1 MNNPELLLP
10 VGTRDMLESAINNG
24 ADAVYYGVPH
34 WNARGRTEDFSF
46 EDVEEMIRYARL
58 RGVKTY
64 LAMNILIFEREIQE
78 LPEFLERLIALKPDG
93 FIIQDIGLARLIKA
107 ISPEQEI
114 HASTQMTL
122 ASSEAVNLVKDI
134 GFSRAVLAREL
145 SAKQIAQIKS
155 LTDLELE
162 VFIHGAL
169 CVSYSGQCLTSE
181 NFGGRSANRGQ
192 CAQSCRLPY
201 RIFVD
206 GKEWKD
212 PKARYLFSTRD
223 LCALPKLEELREI
236 GVESLKVE
244 GRLKSPEY
252 VAAVSH
258 AYRKALETLSGNNT
272 SLHSVHDSAAQPCQS
287 AIVSKVHKQEAFM
300 FPICEPIQ
308 QTLKASTSLSRHSP
322 CTSLRGAEDDEA
334 IHQIKDL
341 GLTAQDL
348 EPLEVLFSRGLNTGW
363 LDGVNHQELVDGS
376 FSNHHGELIGTV
388 VQVERGS
395 VIVELE
401 DKPVPC
407 TLLPG
412 DGILFE
418 EYRAEPEPR
427 QTGSRLYK
435 ATFQQ
440 ANRSGKNAARNASGT
455 ATKSQ
460 VRLEFGR
467 EFNLRKVTYGMKA
480 YRNDSP
486 ALEKELHKT
495 FTDKS
500 FAKHIPVCMTLEGKI
515 GEPLQLTISTSNVIA
530 SEAIY
535 DTRGFS
541 SLVELGSKEQQ
552 SPSNN
557 SATAS
562 VNSATVEGPVLKAA
576 RNEVAPDAL
585 QAIAKKEL
593 SGLSATA
600 YVLDKLEIKLPQ
612 NAFLPGKILRTLRQD
627 AVLALDEK
635 RLQWKELAPSA
646 ENGRE
651 FLHHVAKDAGSS
663 NSEKSKRMNI
673 TVLVRRPEQID
684 ALQGLDIDKV
694 VMDFDWGVKYDEPLE
709 RIHKL
714 GFEAGIATLRIH
726 KPGENHYIKQ
736 ILTLM
741 PEFALVRNLGSLALL
756 QDSGIPMVGDYSLN
770 ATNSATYDW
779 LLAQGLEKLH
789 PSWDLNST
797 QLFDLLKNIDGSR
810 LELALHQYMPA
821 FHSEYC
827 AFARALTTGRRFPEC
842 KKICTQHKVEI
853 LDHKG
858 ERHFLQSDAECRN
871 TLFVGK
877 PQSALKLLPKLIAQ
891 KVSNFRLELLDEEP
905 ESVRRK
911 IDIYTQAIRGK
922 IDINT
927 AISKA
932 GVEEKYGL
940 SEGQL
945 FNESTWQDRKKGCD

>member
-64 LAMNILIFEREIQE
+64 LAMNILIFEREIQD
-78 LPEFLERLIALKPDG
+78 LPEFLERLIALKPDA

-145 SAKQIAQIKS
+145 SSKQIAQIKS

-258 AYRKALETLSGNNT
+258 AYRKALETLSENNT
-272 SLHSVHDSAAQPCQS
+272 SLR
-287 AIVSKVHKQEAFM
+287 EA
-300 FPICEPIQ
+300 E
-308 QTLKASTSLSRHSP
+308 
-322 CTSLRGAEDDEA
+322 GDEA
-334 IHQIKDL
+334 IHQNDATDL

-376 FSNHHGELIGTV
+376 FSNHHGEFIGTV
-388 VQVERGS
+388 VQVDRNG
-395 VIVELE
+395 VIVELD

-440 ANRSGKNAARNASGT
+440 VGRRGKSANTDPGMLRPSSALAMAGVTSA
-455 ATKSQ
+455 Q

-467 EFNLRKVTYGMKA
+467 EFNLRKVSYGMKA

-515 GEPLQLTISTSNVIA
+515 GEPLKLTICENAA
-530 SEAIY
+530 SAANETRAVTIEGAIL
-535 DTRGFS
+535 D
-541 SLVELGSKEQQ
+541 
-552 SPSNN
+552 
-557 SATAS
+557 AS
-562 VNSATVEGPVLKAA
+562 

-600 YVLDKLEIKLPQ
+600 YVLDKLEIKLPA
-612 NAFLPGKILRTLRQD
+612 NAFLPGKVLRTLRQE
-627 AVLALDEK
+627 AVQAFDEK

-646 ENGRE
+646 NAGRE
-651 FLHHVAKDAGSS
+651 FLQNVSVKEIPAGVHPGLRSGAGTTDKAAS
-663 NSEKSKRMNI
+663 NRRTI

-726 KPGENHYIKQ
+726 KPSENHYIKQ

-756 QDSGIPMVGDYSLN
+756 KDSGIPMVGDYSLN
-770 ATNSATYDW
+770 ATNSASYDW

-789 PSWDLNST
+789 PLWDLNST
-797 QLFDLLKNIDGSR
+797 QLFDLLKNIDGSK

-877 PQSALKLLPKLIAQ
+877 PQSALKLLPRLIAQ
-891 KVSNFRLELLDEEP
+891 NVSSYRLELLDEEP

-911 IDIYTQAIRGK
+911 IDIYTQAIRGTLD
-922 IDINT
+922 IDT

-945 FNESTWQDRKKGCD
+945 FNQSVWQDRKKG

>member
-1 MNNPELLLP
+1 MNEPELLLP

-78 LPEFLERLIALKPDG
+78 LPEFLEKLISLKPDA
-93 FIIQDIGLARLIKA
+93 FIIQDIGLARLIKV

-258 AYRKALETLSGNNT
+258 AYRKALEKLNEYGYKNVAGNNGDCT
-272 SLHSVHDSAAQPCQS
+272 GNNKDCADANGNSAA
-287 AIVSKVHKQEAFM
+287 
-300 FPICEPIQ
+300 
-308 QTLKASTSLSRHSP
+308 
-322 CTSLRGAEDDEA
+322 
-334 IHQIKDL
+334 DL
-341 GLTAQDL
+341 GLNAQDL

-440 ANRSGKNAARNASGT
+440 AGRNGKPA
-455 ATKSQ
+455 KSQ

-467 EFNLRKVTYGMKA
+467 EFDLRKVSYGMKA

-495 FTDKS
+495 FTDRS
-500 FAKHIPVCMTLEGKI
+500 FAKHIPVCMTLEGAI
-515 GEPLQLTISTSNVIA
+515 GEPLKLTIT
-530 SEAIY
+530 E
-535 DTRGFS
+535 TRDS
-541 SLVELGSKEQQ
+541 RE
-552 SPSNN
+552 NC
-557 SATAS
+557 ATAS
-562 VNSATVEGPVLKAA
+562 INSATVKGPVLEAA
-576 RNEVAPDAL
+576 RNESSADAL
-585 QAIAKKEL
+585 QTIAKKEL

-612 NAFLPGKILRTLRQD
+612 KAFLPGKILRTLRQD
-627 AVLALDEK
+627 AVQALDEK

-651 FLHHVAKDAGSS
+651 FLHYVAQVAGSS
-663 NSEKSKRMNI
+663 SSEKSKRMNI

-726 KPGENHYIKQ
+726 KPSENHYIKQ

-741 PEFALVRNLGSLALL
+741 PEFALVRNLGSLSLL
-756 QDSGIPMVGDYSLN
+756 KDSGIPMVGDYSLN
-770 ATNSATYDW
+770 ATNSASYDW
-779 LLAQGLEKLH
+779 LLSQGLERLH

-891 KVSNFRLELLDEEP
+891 NVSNFRLELLDEEP

-945 FNESTWQDRKKGCD
+945 FNESTWQDRKKG

>member
-1 MNNPELLLP
+1 MNEPELLLP

-78 LPEFLERLIALKPDG
+78 LPEFLERLIALKPDA

-258 AYRKALETLSGNNT
+258 AYRKALEILSEKGYKENAECANGN
-272 SLHSVHDSAAQPCQS
+272 AA
-287 AIVSKVHKQEAFM
+287 E
-300 FPICEPIQ
+300 
-308 QTLKASTSLSRHSP
+308 
-322 CTSLRGAEDDEA
+322 
-334 IHQIKDL
+334 
-341 GLTAQDL
+341 LTAQDL

-376 FSNHHGELIGTV
+376 FSNHHGEFIGTV
-388 VQVERGS
+388 VQVERGG

-435 ATFQQ
+435 ATF
-440 ANRSGKNAARNASGT
+440 ASRAG
-455 ATKSQ
+455 KSQ

-467 EFNLRKVTYGMKA
+467 EFNLRKVSYGMKA

-500 FAKHIPVCMTLEGKI
+500 FAKHIPVSMTIEGKI
-515 GEPLQLTISTSNVIA
+515 GEPLKLTILA
-530 SEAIY
+530 SDNCAVTVNGAILEA
-535 DTRGFS
+535 S
-541 SLVELGSKEQQ
+541 
-552 SPSNN
+552 
-557 SATAS
+557 
-562 VNSATVEGPVLKAA
+562 
-576 RNEVAPDAL
+576 RNEVASDAL

-593 SGLSATA
+593 LALSATA

-612 NAFLPGKILRTLRQD
+612 NAFLPGKVLRTLRQE
-627 AVLALDEK
+627 AVQALDEK
-635 RLQWKELAPSA
+635 RLQWKKLAPSA
-646 ENGRE
+646 ENGRA
-651 FLHHVAKDAGSS
+651 FLHSVTSNTSTVAGTRGSTTS
-663 NSEKSKRMNI
+663 TSKNRRTI

-684 ALQGLDIDKV
+684 ALQGLNIDKV

-726 KPGENHYIKQ
+726 KPSENHYIKQ

-756 QDSGIPMVGDYSLN
+756 KDSEIPMVGDYSLN
-770 ATNSATYDW
+770 ATNSASYDW

-797 QLFDLLKNIDGSR
+797 QLFDLLKNIDGSK

-877 PQSALKLLPKLIAQ
+877 PQSALKLLPRLIAQ
-891 KVSNFRLELLDEEP
+891 NVSSYRLELLDEEP

-922 IDINT
+922 LDIDT

-945 FNESTWQDRKKGCD
+945 FNQSVWQDRKKGCD

>member
-1 MNNPELLLP
+1 MNEPELLLP

-78 LPEFLERLIALKPDG
+78 LPEFLEKLISLKPDA

-201 RIFVD
+201 RIFID

-258 AYRKALETLSGNNT
+258 AYRKALDKLSEYGYKNFTENNRDCANANGN
-272 SLHSVHDSAAQPCQS
+272 SAA
-287 AIVSKVHKQEAFM
+287 
-300 FPICEPIQ
+300 
-308 QTLKASTSLSRHSP
+308 
-322 CTSLRGAEDDEA
+322 
-334 IHQIKDL
+334 DL
-341 GLTAQDL
+341 GLNAQDL

-395 VIVELE
+395 VIIELE

-440 ANRSGKNAARNASGT
+440 ANRSGKNATRNVLGNANGT
-455 ATKSQ
+455 AAKSQ

-467 EFNLRKVTYGMKA
+467 EFDLRKVSYGMKA

-495 FTDKS
+495 FTDRS
-500 FAKHIPVCMTLEGKI
+500 FAKHIPVCMTLEGAI
-515 GEPLQLTISTSNVIA
+515 GAPLQLTISTSNVIA

-535 DTRGFS
+535 DTRGLS
-541 SLVELGSKEQQ
+541 PLVELGSKEQQ

-557 SATAS
+557 SATAC
-562 VNSATVEGPVLKAA
+562 VNSATVKGPVLEAA
-576 RNEVAPDAL
+576 RNESSADAL
-585 QAIAKKEL
+585 QAITKKEL

-627 AVLALDEK
+627 AVQALDEK

-651 FLHHVAKDAGSS
+651 FLHHVAQVAGSS

-726 KPGENHYIKQ
+726 KPSENHYIKQ

-741 PEFALVRNLGSLALL
+741 PEFALVRNLGSLSLL
-756 QDSGIPMVGDYSLN
+756 KDSGIPMVGDYSLN
-770 ATNSATYDW
+770 ATNSASYDW
-779 LLAQGLEKLH
+779 LLSQGLERLH
-789 PSWDLNST
+789 PSWDLNSA
-797 QLFDLLKNIDGSR
+797 QLFDLLKNIDGSC

-891 KVSNFRLELLDEEP
+891 NVNNFRLELLDEEP

-945 FNESTWQDRKKGCD
+945 FNESTWQDRKKG

>member
-78 LPEFLERLIALKPDG
+78 LPEFLERLIALKPDA

-258 AYRKALETLSGNNT
+258 AYRKALEILSEKGYKENAECANGN
-272 SLHSVHDSAAQPCQS
+272 AA
-287 AIVSKVHKQEAFM
+287 E
-300 FPICEPIQ
+300 
-308 QTLKASTSLSRHSP
+308 
-322 CTSLRGAEDDEA
+322 
-334 IHQIKDL
+334 
-341 GLTAQDL
+341 LTAQDL

-376 FSNHHGELIGTV
+376 FSNHHGEFIGTV
-388 VQVERGS
+388 VQVDRNG

-435 ATFQQ
+435 ATWS
-440 ANRSGKNAARNASGT
+440 ASSHNSRCAGSARENARGNAG
-455 ATKSQ
+455 KSQ

-467 EFNLRKVTYGMKA
+467 EFNLRKVSYGMKA

-500 FAKHIPVCMTLEGKI
+500 FAKHIPVCMTLEGSI
-515 GEPLQLTISTSNVIA
+515 GEPLKLTICESAA
-530 SEAIY
+530 SANNETRTVTVKGAILEA
-535 DTRGFS
+535 S
-541 SLVELGSKEQQ
+541 
-552 SPSNN
+552 
-557 SATAS
+557 
-562 VNSATVEGPVLKAA
+562 

-585 QAIAKKEL
+585 QTIAKKEL

-600 YVLDKLEIKLPQ
+600 YILDKLEIKLPA
-612 NAFLPGKILRTLRQD
+612 NAFLPGKVLRTLRQE
-627 AVLALDEK
+627 AVQAFDEK

-646 ENGRE
+646 DNGRA
-651 FLHHVAKDAGSS
+651 FLHSVASSTSTVAG
-663 NSEKSKRMNI
+663 NPDKATGTPKNRRTI

-684 ALQGLDIDKV
+684 ALQGLNIDKV

-726 KPGENHYIKQ
+726 KPSENHYIKQ

-756 QDSGIPMVGDYSLN
+756 KDSGIPMVGDYSLN
-770 ATNSATYDW
+770 ATNSASYDW

-797 QLFDLLKNIDGSR
+797 QLFDLLKNIDGSK

-877 PQSALKLLPKLIAQ
+877 PQSALKLLPRLIAQ
-891 KVSNFRLELLDEEP
+891 NVSSYRLELLDEEP

-922 IDINT
+922 LDIDT

-945 FNESTWQDRKKGCD
+945 FNQSVWQDRKKG

>member
-1 MNNPELLLP
+1 MVCP
-10 VGTRDMLESAINNG
+10 T
-24 ADAVYYGVPH
+24 
-34 WNARGRTEDFSF
+34 

-78 LPEFLERLIALKPDG
+78 LPEFLERLIALKPDA

-258 AYRKALETLSGNNT
+258 AYRKALDKLGN
-272 SLHSVHDSAAQPCQS
+272 AA
-287 AIVSKVHKQEAFM
+287 E
-300 FPICEPIQ
+300 
-308 QTLKASTSLSRHSP
+308 
-322 CTSLRGAEDDEA
+322 
-334 IHQIKDL
+334 
-341 GLTAQDL
+341 LTAQDL

-376 FSNHHGELIGTV
+376 FSNHHGEFIGTV
-388 VQVERGS
+388 VRVDRNG

-435 ATFQQ
+435 ATF
-440 ANRSGKNAARNASGT
+440 ARNPHSESAAMQESRRSTKSGMFSQDSRR
-455 ATKSQ
+455 AGNAKENARGNAGKSQ

-486 ALEKELHKT
+486 ALEKHSRVH
-495 FTDKS
+495 D
-500 FAKHIPVCMTLEGKI
+500 
-515 GEPLQLTISTSNVIA
+515 
-530 SEAIY
+530 
-535 DTRGFS
+535 
-541 SLVELGSKEQQ
+541 
-552 SPSNN
+552 
-557 SATAS
+557 
-562 VNSATVEGPVLKAA
+562 A
-576 RNEVAPDAL
+576 R
-585 QAIAKKEL
+585 
-593 SGLSATA
+593 
-600 YVLDKLEIKLPQ
+600 
-612 NAFLPGKILRTLRQD
+612 R
-627 AVLALDEK
+627 
-635 RLQWKELAPSA
+635 
-646 ENGRE
+646 
-651 FLHHVAKDAGSS
+651 
-663 NSEKSKRMNI
+663 
-673 TVLVRRPEQID
+673 
-684 ALQGLDIDKV
+684 
-694 VMDFDWGVKYDEPLE
+694 
-709 RIHKL
+709 
-714 GFEAGIATLRIH
+714 
-726 KPGENHYIKQ
+726 
-736 ILTLM
+736 
-741 PEFALVRNLGSLALL
+741 
-756 QDSGIPMVGDYSLN
+756 
-770 ATNSATYDW
+770 
-779 LLAQGLEKLH
+779 
-789 PSWDLNST
+789 
-797 QLFDLLKNIDGSR
+797 
-810 LELALHQYMPA
+810 
-821 FHSEYC
+821 
-827 AFARALTTGRRFPEC
+827 
-842 KKICTQHKVEI
+842 
-853 LDHKG
+853 
-858 ERHFLQSDAECRN
+858 
-871 TLFVGK
+871 
-877 PQSALKLLPKLIAQ
+877 
-891 KVSNFRLELLDEEP
+891 
-905 ESVRRK
+905 
-911 IDIYTQAIRGK
+911 
-922 IDINT
+922 
-927 AISKA
+927 
-932 GVEEKYGL
+932 
-940 SEGQL
+940 
-945 FNESTWQDRKKGCD
+945 

>member
-78 LPEFLERLIALKPDG
+78 LPEFLERLIALKPDA

-107 ISPEQEI
+107 ISPKQEI

-145 SAKQIAQIKS
+145 SSKQIAQIKS
-155 LTDLELE
+155 LTNLELE

-258 AYRKALETLSGNNT
+258 AYRKALEILSEKGYKANDAGN
-272 SLHSVHDSAAQPCQS
+272 
-287 AIVSKVHKQEAFM
+287 EA
-300 FPICEPIQ
+300 
-308 QTLKASTSLSRHSP
+308 
-322 CTSLRGAEDDEA
+322 
-334 IHQIKDL
+334 

-376 FSNHHGELIGTV
+376 FSNHHGEFIGTV
-388 VQVERGS
+388 VQVDRNG

-435 ATFQQ
+435 ATWS
-440 ANRSGKNAARNASGT
+440 ASAHNSRRAENAREYARGSNMRSETPA
-455 ATKSQ
+455 KSQ

-467 EFNLRKVTYGMKA
+467 EFNLRKVSYGMKA

-500 FAKHIPVCMTLEGKI
+500 FAKHIPVSMTLEGKI
-515 GEPLQLTISTSNVIA
+515 GEPLKLTIS
-530 SEAIY
+530 E
-535 DTRGFS
+535 TRGTNANANAH
-541 SLVELGSKEQQ
+541 ENCAIANEMRIA
-552 SPSNN
+552 NN
-557 SATAS
+557 ETRAVTVNGAILEAS
-562 VNSATVEGPVLKAA
+562 
-576 RNEVAPDAL
+576 RNEVAPDAI

-600 YVLDKLEIKLPQ
+600 YVLDKLEIKLPV
-612 NAFLPGKILRTLRQD
+612 NAFLPGKILRTLRQE
-627 AVLALDEK
+627 AVQAFDEK

-646 ENGRE
+646 DKGRA
-651 FLHHVAKDAGSS
+651 FLHSVSMKEIPANAP
-663 NSEKSKRMNI
+663 NSTANAPKNRRTI

-726 KPGENHYIKQ
+726 KPSENHYIKQ

-756 QDSGIPMVGDYSLN
+756 KDSGIPMVGDYSLN
-770 ATNSATYDW
+770 ATNSASYDW

-797 QLFDLLKNIDGSR
+797 QLFDLLKNIDGSK

-877 PQSALKLLPKLIAQ
+877 PQSALKLLPRLIAQ
-891 KVSNFRLELLDEEP
+891 NVSSYRLELLDEEP

-922 IDINT
+922 LDIDT

-945 FNESTWQDRKKGCD
+945 FNQSVWQDRKKGCD

>member
-78 LPEFLERLIALKPDG
+78 LPEFLERLIALKPDA

-223 LCALPKLEELREI
+223 LCALPKLEELKEI

-258 AYRKALETLSGNNT
+258 AYRKALE
-272 SLHSVHDSAAQPCQS
+272 
-287 AIVSKVHKQEAFM
+287 K
-300 FPICEPIQ
+300 
-308 QTLKASTSLSRHSP
+308 SR
-322 CTSLRGAEDDEA
+322 
-334 IHQIKDL
+334 
-341 GLTAQDL
+341 LTAQDL

-376 FSNHHGELIGTV
+376 FSNHHGEFIGTV
-388 VQVERGS
+388 VQVDRNG

-435 ATFQQ
+435 ATWS
-440 ANRSGKNAARNASGT
+440 ASAHDTRSAKNARENARGNAG
-455 ATKSQ
+455 KSQ

-467 EFNLRKVTYGMKA
+467 EFNLRKVSYGMKA

-515 GEPLQLTISTSNVIA
+515 GDPLKLTISA
-530 SEAIY
+530 SDNCA
-535 DTRGFS
+535 
-541 SLVELGSKEQQ
+541 V
-552 SPSNN
+552 
-557 SATAS
+557 
-562 VNSATVEGPVLKAA
+562 TVEGAVLEAS
-576 RNEVAPDAL
+576 RNEVAPETI

-593 SGLSATA
+593 SALSATA
-600 YVLDKLEIKLPQ
+600 YVLDKLEIKLPA

-627 AVLALDEK
+627 AVQALDEK

-651 FLHHVAKDAGSS
+651 FLHHVAQVAGSS
-663 NSEKSKRMNI
+663 SSEKSKRMNI

-726 KPGENHYIKQ
+726 KPSENHYIKQ

-756 QDSGIPMVGDYSLN
+756 KDSGIPMVGDYSLN
-770 ATNSATYDW
+770 ATNSASYDW
-779 LLAQGLEKLH
+779 LLSQGLERLH

-877 PQSALKLLPKLIAQ
+877 PQSALKLLPRLIAQ
-891 KVSNFRLELLDEEP
+891 NVSSYRLELLDEEP
-905 ESVRRK
+905 ESVHRK

-922 IDINT
+922 LDIDT

-945 FNESTWQDRKKGCD
+945 FNQSVWQDRKKG

>member
-1 MNNPELLLP
+1 MNEPELLLP

-78 LPEFLERLIALKPDG
+78 LPEFLEKLISLKPDA

-258 AYRKALETLSGNNT
+258 AYRKALER
-272 SLHSVHDSAAQPCQS
+272 AQ
-287 AIVSKVHKQEAFM
+287 
-300 FPICEPIQ
+300 
-308 QTLKASTSLSRHSP
+308 LN
-322 CTSLRGAEDDEA
+322 
-334 IHQIKDL
+334 
-341 GLTAQDL
+341 AQDL

-363 LDGVNHQELVDGS
+363 IDGVNHQELVDGS

-440 ANRSGKNAARNASGT
+440 AGRNGKPA
-455 ATKSQ
+455 KSQ

-467 EFNLRKVTYGMKA
+467 EFDLRKVSYGMKA

-495 FTDKS
+495 FTDRS
-500 FAKHIPVCMTLEGKI
+500 FGKHIPVCMTLEGAI
-515 GEPLQLTISTSNVIA
+515 GEPLKLTIT
-530 SEAIY
+530 E
-535 DTRGFS
+535 TRDS
-541 SLVELGSKEQQ
+541 RE
-552 SPSNN
+552 NC
-557 SATAS
+557 ATAS
-562 VNSATVEGPVLKAA
+562 INSATVEGPVLDAA
-576 RNEVAPDAL
+576 RNESSADAL

-627 AVLALDEK
+627 AVQALDEK

-651 FLHHVAKDAGSS
+651 FLHQVAKVAGSS
-663 NSEKSKRMNI
+663 SKEIPDQVGNDSEANAATKCTHFGMVEPIGHAHRAMTKRMNI

-726 KPGENHYIKQ
+726 KPSENHYIKQ

-741 PEFALVRNLGSLALL
+741 PEFALVRNLGSLSLL
-756 QDSGIPMVGDYSLN
+756 KDSGIPMVGDYSLN
-770 ATNSATYDW
+770 ATNSASYDW
-779 LLAQGLEKLH
+779 LLSQGLERLH

-891 KVSNFRLELLDEEP
+891 NVSNFRLELLDEEP

-945 FNESTWQDRKKGCD
+945 FNESTWQDRKKG

>member
-78 LPEFLERLIALKPDG
+78 LPEFLERLIALKPDA

-145 SAKQIAQIKS
+145 SSKQIAQIKS

-258 AYRKALETLSGNNT
+258 AYRKALEILSEKGYKANDAGN
-272 SLHSVHDSAAQPCQS
+272 
-287 AIVSKVHKQEAFM
+287 EA
-300 FPICEPIQ
+300 
-308 QTLKASTSLSRHSP
+308 
-322 CTSLRGAEDDEA
+322 
-334 IHQIKDL
+334 

-376 FSNHHGELIGTV
+376 FSNHHGEFIGTV
-388 VQVERGS
+388 VQVDRNG

-435 ATFQQ
+435 ATF
-440 ANRSGKNAARNASGT
+440 ASRAG
-455 ATKSQ
+455 KSQ

-467 EFNLRKVTYGMKA
+467 EFNLRKVSYGMKA

-500 FAKHIPVCMTLEGKI
+500 FAKHIPVYMTLEGKI
-515 GEPLQLTISTSNVIA
+515 GEPLKLTITAQATSSNVIA
-530 SEAIY
+530 RSEA
-535 DTRGFS
+535 T
-541 SLVELGSKEQQ
+541 KQ
-552 SPSNN
+552 SPSGN
-557 SATAS
+557 SA
-562 VNSATVEGPVLKAA
+562 VTVEGAILEAS

-585 QAIAKKEL
+585 QTIAKKEL
-593 SGLSATA
+593 SALSATA
-600 YVLDKLEIKLPQ
+600 YVLDKLEIKLPP
-612 NAFLPGKILRTLRQD
+612 NAFLPGKVLRTLRQE
-627 AVLALDEK
+627 AVQAFDEK

-646 ENGRE
+646 NAGRE
-651 FLHHVAKDAGSS
+651 FLQNVSVKEIPAGVHPGLRSGAGTTDKAAS
-663 NSEKSKRMNI
+663 NRRTI
-673 TVLVRRPEQID
+673 TVLVRRPEQIN

-726 KPGENHYIKQ
+726 KPSENHYIKQ

-756 QDSGIPMVGDYSLN
+756 KDSGIPMVGDYSLN
-770 ATNSATYDW
+770 ATNSASYDW

-797 QLFDLLKNIDGSR
+797 QLFDLLKDIDGSK

-891 KVSNFRLELLDEEP
+891 NMSNFRLELLDEDP

>member
-78 LPEFLERLIALKPDG
+78 LPEFLERLIALKPDA

-145 SAKQIAQIKS
+145 SSKQIAQIKS

-258 AYRKALETLSGNNT
+258 AYRKALEILSEKGYKANDAGN
-272 SLHSVHDSAAQPCQS
+272 
-287 AIVSKVHKQEAFM
+287 EA
-300 FPICEPIQ
+300 
-308 QTLKASTSLSRHSP
+308 
-322 CTSLRGAEDDEA
+322 
-334 IHQIKDL
+334 

-376 FSNHHGELIGTV
+376 FSNHHGEFIGTV
-388 VQVERGS
+388 VQVDRNG

-435 ATFQQ
+435 ATF
-440 ANRSGKNAARNASGT
+440 ASRAG
-455 ATKSQ
+455 KSQ

-467 EFNLRKVTYGMKA
+467 EFNLRKVSYGMKA

-500 FAKHIPVCMTLEGKI
+500 FAKHIPVYMTLEGKI
-515 GEPLQLTISTSNVIA
+515 GEPLKLTITAQATSSNVIA
-530 SEAIY
+530 RSEA
-535 DTRGFS
+535 T
-541 SLVELGSKEQQ
+541 KQ
-552 SPSNN
+552 SPSGN
-557 SATAS
+557 SA
-562 VNSATVEGPVLKAA
+562 VTVEGAILEAS

-585 QAIAKKEL
+585 QTIAKKEL
-593 SGLSATA
+593 SALSATA
-600 YVLDKLEIKLPQ
+600 YVLDKLEIKLPP
-612 NAFLPGKILRTLRQD
+612 NAFLPGKVLRTLRQE
-627 AVLALDEK
+627 AVQAFDEK

-646 ENGRE
+646 NAGRE
-651 FLHHVAKDAGSS
+651 FLQNVSVKEIPAGVHPGLRSGAGTTDKAAS
-663 NSEKSKRMNI
+663 NRRTI
-673 TVLVRRPEQID
+673 TVLVRRPEQIN

-726 KPGENHYIKQ
+726 KPSENHYIKQ

-756 QDSGIPMVGDYSLN
+756 KDSGIPMVGDYSLN
-770 ATNSATYDW
+770 ATNSASYDW

-797 QLFDLLKNIDGSR
+797 QLFDLLKDIDGSK

-891 KVSNFRLELLDEEP
+891 NVSNFRLELLDEEP

-922 IDINT
+922 NDINT

>member
-64 LAMNILIFEREIQE
+64 LAMNILIFEREIQD
-78 LPEFLERLIALKPDG
+78 LPEFLERLIALKPDA

-223 LCALPKLEELREI
+223 LCALPKLEELKEI

-258 AYRKALETLSGNNT
+258 AYRKALEILSEKGYKANDAGN
-272 SLHSVHDSAAQPCQS
+272 
-287 AIVSKVHKQEAFM
+287 EA
-300 FPICEPIQ
+300 
-308 QTLKASTSLSRHSP
+308 
-322 CTSLRGAEDDEA
+322 
-334 IHQIKDL
+334 

-376 FSNHHGELIGTV
+376 FSNHHGEFIGTV
-388 VQVERGS
+388 VQVERGG

-435 ATFQQ
+435 ATF
-440 ANRSGKNAARNASGT
+440 ASRAG
-455 ATKSQ
+455 KSQ

-467 EFNLRKVTYGMKA
+467 EFNLRKVSYGMKV

-515 GEPLQLTISTSNVIA
+515 GEPLKLTICESAA
-530 SEAIY
+530 SANNETRAVTVNGAI
-535 DTRGFS
+535 
-541 SLVELGSKEQQ
+541 LE
-552 SPSNN
+552 
-557 SATAS
+557 
-562 VNSATVEGPVLKAA
+562 AA
-576 RNEVAPDAL
+576 RNEVASDAL

-593 SGLSATA
+593 SALSATA
-600 YVLDKLEIKLPQ
+600 YVLDKLEIKLPP
-612 NAFLPGKILRTLRQD
+612 NAFLPGKVLRTLRQE
-627 AVLALDEK
+627 AVQAFDEK

-646 ENGRE
+646 NAGRE
-651 FLHHVAKDAGSS
+651 FLQNVSVKEIPASAGMT
-663 NSEKSKRMNI
+663 NSTANTPKNRRTI

-694 VMDFDWGVKYDEPLE
+694 VMDFDWGVKDGEPLE
-709 RIHKL
+709 RSHKL

-726 KPGENHYIKQ
+726 KPCENHYIKR

-756 QDSGIPMVGDYSLN
+756 KDSGIPMVGDYSLN
-770 ATNSATYDW
+770 ATNSASYDW

-797 QLFDLLKNIDGSR
+797 QLFDLLKNIDGSK

-877 PQSALKLLPKLIAQ
+877 PQSALKLLPRLIAQ
-891 KVSNFRLELLDEEP
+891 NVSSYRLELLDEEP

-922 IDINT
+922 LDIDT

-945 FNESTWQDRKKGCD
+945 FNQSVWQDRKKG

>member
-64 LAMNILIFEREIQE
+64 LAMNILIFEREIQD
-78 LPEFLERLIALKPDG
+78 LPEFLERLIALKPDA

-122 ASSEAVNLVKDI
+122 ASSEAVNLVKNI

-145 SAKQIAQIKS
+145 SSKQIAQIKS

-258 AYRKALETLSGNNT
+258 AYRKALEILSEKGYKENAECANGN
-272 SLHSVHDSAAQPCQS
+272 AA
-287 AIVSKVHKQEAFM
+287 E
-300 FPICEPIQ
+300 
-308 QTLKASTSLSRHSP
+308 
-322 CTSLRGAEDDEA
+322 
-334 IHQIKDL
+334 
-341 GLTAQDL
+341 LTAQDL

-376 FSNHHGELIGTV
+376 FSNHHGEFIGTV
-388 VQVERGS
+388 VRVERGG

-435 ATFQQ
+435 ATWS
-440 ANRSGKNAARNASGT
+440 ASAHNSRCAGNARENAHGNNMRSETPA
-455 ATKSQ
+455 KSQ

-467 EFNLRKVTYGMKA
+467 EFNLRKVSYGMKA

-500 FAKHIPVCMTLEGKI
+500 FAKHIPVCMTLKGKI
-515 GEPLQLTISTSNVIA
+515 GEPLKLTIS
-530 SEAIY
+530 E
-535 DTRGFS
+535 TR
-541 SLVELGSKEQQ
+541 
-552 SPSNN
+552 
-557 SATAS
+557 TANETHA
-562 VNSATVEGPVLKAA
+562 VTVEGAILEAA

-585 QAIAKKEL
+585 QTIAKKEL
-593 SGLSATA
+593 SALSATA
-600 YVLDKLEIKLPQ
+600 YVLDKLEIKLPP
-612 NAFLPGKILRTLRQD
+612 NAFLPGKVLRTLRQE
-627 AVLALDEK
+627 AVQAFDEK

-646 ENGRE
+646 ENGRA
-651 FLHHVAKDAGSS
+651 FLHSIASSTSTVAGTPDSIANAPK
-663 NSEKSKRMNI
+663 NRRTI

-756 QDSGIPMVGDYSLN
+756 KDSGIPMVGDYSLN
-770 ATNSATYDW
+770 ATNSASYEW
-779 LLAQGLEKLH
+779 LLSQSLERLH

-797 QLFDLLKNIDGSR
+797 QLFDLLKNIDGSK

-877 PQSALKLLPKLIAQ
+877 PQSALKLLPRLIAQ
-891 KVSNFRLELLDEEP
+891 NVSSYRLELLDEEP

-922 IDINT
+922 LDIDT

-945 FNESTWQDRKKGCD
+945 FNQSVWQDRKKGCD

>member
-1 MNNPELLLP
+1 MNEPELLLP

-78 LPEFLERLIALKPDG
+78 LPEFLEKLISLKPDA

-223 LCALPKLEELREI
+223 LCALPKLEELKEI

-258 AYRKALETLSGNNT
+258 AYRKALDKLNEYGYKNFAGNNR
-272 SLHSVHDSAAQPCQS
+272 DCADANGNSAA
-287 AIVSKVHKQEAFM
+287 
-300 FPICEPIQ
+300 
-308 QTLKASTSLSRHSP
+308 
-322 CTSLRGAEDDEA
+322 
-334 IHQIKDL
+334 DL
-341 GLTAQDL
+341 GLNAQDL

-440 ANRSGKNAARNASGT
+440 AGRNGKSA
-455 ATKSQ
+455 KPQ

-467 EFNLRKVTYGMKA
+467 EFDLRKVSYGMKV

-495 FTDKS
+495 FTDRS
-500 FAKHIPVCMTLEGKI
+500 FAKHIPVCMTLEGAI
-515 GEPLQLTISTSNVIA
+515 GEPLKLTITETSDNH
-530 SEAIY
+530 EGCENRENY
-535 DTRGFS
+535 
-541 SLVELGSKEQQ
+541 
-552 SPSNN
+552 
-557 SATAS
+557 ATAC
-562 VNSATVEGPVLKAA
+562 VNCATVEGPILEAA
-576 RNEVAPDAL
+576 RNESSADAL

-627 AVLALDEK
+627 AVQALDEK

-651 FLHHVAKDAGSS
+651 FLHQVAKVAGSS
-663 NSEKSKRMNI
+663 SSEKSKRMNI

-694 VMDFDWGVKYDEPLE
+694 IMDFDWGVKYDEPLE

-726 KPGENHYIKQ
+726 KPSENHYIKQ

-741 PEFALVRNLGSLALL
+741 PEFALVRNLGSLSLL
-756 QDSGIPMVGDYSLN
+756 KDSGIPMVGDYSLN
-770 ATNSATYDW
+770 ATNSASYDW
-779 LLAQGLEKLH
+779 LLSQGLERLH

-891 KVSNFRLELLDEEP
+891 NVSNFRLELLDEEP

>member
-78 LPEFLERLIALKPDG
+78 LPEFLERLIALKPDA

-223 LCALPKLEELREI
+223 LCALPKLEELKEI

-258 AYRKALETLSGNNT
+258 AYRKALEILSEKGYKENAECANGN
-272 SLHSVHDSAAQPCQS
+272 AA
-287 AIVSKVHKQEAFM
+287 E
-300 FPICEPIQ
+300 
-308 QTLKASTSLSRHSP
+308 
-322 CTSLRGAEDDEA
+322 
-334 IHQIKDL
+334 
-341 GLTAQDL
+341 LTAQDL

-376 FSNHHGELIGTV
+376 FSNHHGEFIGTV
-388 VQVERGS
+388 VQVDRNG
-395 VIVELE
+395 VIVELD

-435 ATFQQ
+435 ATF
-440 ANRSGKNAARNASGT
+440 ARNSHSESA
-455 ATKSQ
+455 ATQNSRHSAKSEMFSHNSRCAGSARENARGNIGKSQ

-467 EFNLRKVTYGMKA
+467 EFNLRKVSDGMKV

-515 GEPLQLTISTSNVIA
+515 GEPLKLTIS
-530 SEAIY
+530 E
-535 DTRGFS
+535 TRGTNANANAH
-541 SLVELGSKEQQ
+541 ENRAIANETR
-552 SPSNN
+552 
-557 SATAS
+557 TANETRA
-562 VNSATVEGPVLKAA
+562 VTVEGAILEAS
-576 RNEVAPDAL
+576 RNEVAPDAI

-593 SGLSATA
+593 SGMSATA
-600 YVLDKLEIKLPQ
+600 YVLDKLEIKLPP
-612 NAFLPGKILRTLRQD
+612 NAFLPSKVLRTLRQE
-627 AVLALDEK
+627 AVQALDEK

-646 ENGRE
+646 DNGRA
-651 FLHHVAKDAGSS
+651 FLHSIASSTSTVAGTPDSIANAPK
-663 NSEKSKRMNI
+663 NRRTI

-756 QDSGIPMVGDYSLN
+756 KDSGISMVGDYSLN
-770 ATNSATYDW
+770 ATNSASYDW

-797 QLFDLLKNIDGSR
+797 QLFDLLKNIDGSK

-877 PQSALKLLPKLIAQ
+877 PQSALKLLPRLIAQ
-891 KVSNFRLELLDEEP
+891 NVSSYRLELLDEEP

-922 IDINT
+922 LDIDT

-945 FNESTWQDRKKGCD
+945 FNQSVWQDRKKGCV

>member
-1 MNNPELLLP
+1 MVCPT
-10 VGTRDMLESAINNG
+10 GTH
-24 ADAVYYGVPH
+24 AVEPKIFH
-34 WNARGRTEDFSF
+34 LT
-46 EDVEEMIRYARL
+46 
-58 RGVKTY
+58 
-64 LAMNILIFEREIQE
+64 MNILIFEREIQE
-78 LPEFLERLIALKPDG
+78 LPEFLERLIALKPDA

-223 LCALPKLEELREI
+223 LCALPKLEELKEI

-258 AYRKALETLSGNNT
+258 AYRKALEILSEKGYKENAECENGN
-272 SLHSVHDSAAQPCQS
+272 AA
-287 AIVSKVHKQEAFM
+287 
-300 FPICEPIQ
+300 
-308 QTLKASTSLSRHSP
+308 
-322 CTSLRGAEDDEA
+322 
-334 IHQIKDL
+334 

-376 FSNHHGELIGTV
+376 FSNHHGEFIGTV
-388 VQVERGS
+388 VQVDRNG

-401 DKPVPC
+401 NKPVPC

-435 ATFQQ
+435 ATF
-440 ANRSGKNAARNASGT
+440 ANRAG
-455 ATKSQ
+455 KSQ

-467 EFNLRKVTYGMKA
+467 EFNLHKVSYGMKA

-515 GEPLQLTISTSNVIA
+515 GEPLKLTICESTKAAVNK
-530 SEAIY
+530 
-535 DTRGFS
+535 TRA
-541 SLVELGSKEQQ
+541 V
-552 SPSNN
+552 
-557 SATAS
+557 
-562 VNSATVEGPVLKAA
+562 TVEGAILEAS

-585 QAIAKKEL
+585 QTIAKKEL
-593 SGLSATA
+593 SALSATA
-600 YVLDKLEIKLPQ
+600 YVLDKLEIKLPA
-612 NAFLPGKILRTLRQD
+612 NAFLPGKVLRTLRQE
-627 AVLALDEK
+627 AVQAFDEK

-646 ENGRE
+646 NAGRE
-651 FLHHVAKDAGSS
+651 FLHNVVQAARSSKEIPASAGMTNSAS
-663 NSEKSKRMNI
+663 NTPKTRRTI

-694 VMDFDWGVKYDEPLE
+694 VIDFDWGVKYDEPLE

-726 KPGENHYIKQ
+726 KPSENHYIKQ

-756 QDSGIPMVGDYSLN
+756 KDSGIPMVGDYSLN
-770 ATNSATYDW
+770 ATNSASYDW

-797 QLFDLLKNIDGSR
+797 QLFDLLKNIDGSK

-877 PQSALKLLPKLIAQ
+877 PQSALKLLPRLIAQ
-891 KVSNFRLELLDEEP
+891 NVSSYRLELLDEEP

-922 IDINT
+922 LDIDT

-945 FNESTWQDRKKGCD
+945 FNQSVWQDRKKG

>member
-1 MNNPELLLP
+1 MNEPELLLP

-78 LPEFLERLIALKPDG
+78 LPEFLERLIALKPDA

-145 SAKQIAQIKS
+145 SSKQIAQIKS

-258 AYRKALETLSGNNT
+258 AYRKALEKN
-272 SLHSVHDSAAQPCQS
+272 
-287 AIVSKVHKQEAFM
+287 
-300 FPICEPIQ
+300 
-308 QTLKASTSLSRHSP
+308 R
-322 CTSLRGAEDDEA
+322 
-334 IHQIKDL
+334 
-341 GLTAQDL
+341 LTAQDL

-363 LDGVNHQELVDGS
+363 LDGVNHQELVEGS
-376 FSNHHGELIGTV
+376 FSNHHGEFIGTV
-388 VQVERGS
+388 VRVERGG

-401 DKPVPC
+401 DMPVPC

-418 EYRAEPEPR
+418 EYRVEPEPR

-435 ATFQQ
+435 ATF
-440 ANRSGKNAARNASGT
+440 ASRAG
-455 ATKSQ
+455 KSQ

-467 EFNLRKVTYGMKA
+467 EFNLRKVSYGMKA

-515 GEPLQLTISTSNVIA
+515 GEPLTLTIS
-530 SEAIY
+530 E
-535 DTRGFS
+535 TRGTNANANAH
-541 SLVELGSKEQQ
+541 ENCAIANETRTA
-552 SPSNN
+552 NN
-557 SATAS
+557 ETRAVTVNGAILEAS
-562 VNSATVEGPVLKAA
+562 

-600 YVLDKLEIKLPQ
+600 YALDKLEIKLPQ
-612 NAFLPGKILRTLRQD
+612 NAFLPGKVLRTLRQE
-627 AVLALDEK
+627 AVQAFDEK
-635 RLQWKELAPSA
+635 SLQWKELAPSA
-646 ENGRE
+646 NAGRE
-651 FLHHVAKDAGSS
+651 FLQNVSVKEIPAGVHPGLRSGAGT
-663 NSEKSKRMNI
+663 RRTI
-673 TVLVRRPEQID
+673 TILVRRPEQID

-726 KPGENHYIKQ
+726 KPSENHYIKQ

-756 QDSGIPMVGDYSLN
+756 KDSGIPMVGDYSLN

-779 LLAQGLEKLH
+779 LLTQGLEKLH

-797 QLFDLLKNIDGSR
+797 QLFDLLKNIDGSK

-877 PQSALKLLPKLIAQ
+877 PQSALKLLPRLIAQ
-891 KVSNFRLELLDEEP
+891 NVSSYRLELLDEEP

-922 IDINT
+922 LDIDT

-945 FNESTWQDRKKGCD
+945 FNQSVWQDRKKGCD

>member
-64 LAMNILIFEREIQE
+64 LAMNILIFEREIQD
-78 LPEFLERLIALKPDG
+78 LPEFLERLIALKPDA

-122 ASSEAVNLVKDI
+122 ASSEAVNMVKDI

-155 LTDLELE
+155 LTGLELE

-223 LCALPKLEELREI
+223 LCALPKLEELKEI

-258 AYRKALETLSGNNT
+258 AYRKALEILSEKGYKENAECANGN
-272 SLHSVHDSAAQPCQS
+272 AA
-287 AIVSKVHKQEAFM
+287 E
-300 FPICEPIQ
+300 
-308 QTLKASTSLSRHSP
+308 
-322 CTSLRGAEDDEA
+322 
-334 IHQIKDL
+334 
-341 GLTAQDL
+341 LTAQDL

-376 FSNHHGELIGTV
+376 FSNHHGEFIGTV
-388 VQVERGS
+388 VQVERGG

-435 ATFQQ
+435 ATWS
-440 ANRSGKNAARNASGT
+440 ASSHDSRRAENARENARGNNMRSETPA
-455 ATKSQ
+455 KSQ

-500 FAKHIPVCMTLEGKI
+500 FAKHIPICMTLEGKI
-515 GEPLQLTISTSNVIA
+515 GEPLKLTICESTKATVNK
-530 SEAIY
+530 
-535 DTRGFS
+535 TRA
-541 SLVELGSKEQQ
+541 V
-552 SPSNN
+552 
-557 SATAS
+557 
-562 VNSATVEGPVLKAA
+562 TVEGAILEAA

-600 YVLDKLEIKLPQ
+600 YILDKLEIKLPA
-612 NAFLPGKILRTLRQD
+612 NAFLPGKVLRTLRQE
-627 AVLALDEK
+627 AVQAFDEK

-646 ENGRE
+646 NAGRE
-651 FLHHVAKDAGSS
+651 FLHKVSVKEIPAGVHPGLRSGAGTTDKAAS
-663 NSEKSKRMNI
+663 NRRTI
-673 TVLVRRPEQID
+673 TVLVRRPEQTD

-736 ILTLM
+736 ILMLM

-756 QDSGIPMVGDYSLN
+756 KDSGIPMVGDYSLN
-770 ATNSATYDW
+770 ATNSASYDW

-797 QLFDLLKNIDGSR
+797 QLFDLLKNIDGSK

-877 PQSALKLLPKLIAQ
+877 PQSALKLLPRLIAQ
-891 KVSNFRLELLDEEP
+891 NVSSYRLELLDEEP

-922 IDINT
+922 LDIDT

-945 FNESTWQDRKKGCD
+945 FNQSVWQDRKKG

>member
-78 LPEFLERLIALKPDG
+78 LPEFLERLIALKPDA

-145 SAKQIAQIKS
+145 SSKQIAQIKS

-223 LCALPKLEELREI
+223 LCALPKLEELKEI

-258 AYRKALETLSGNNT
+258 AYRKALEILNEKGYKENAECANGN
-272 SLHSVHDSAAQPCQS
+272 AA
-287 AIVSKVHKQEAFM
+287 
-300 FPICEPIQ
+300 
-308 QTLKASTSLSRHSP
+308 
-322 CTSLRGAEDDEA
+322 
-334 IHQIKDL
+334 

-376 FSNHHGELIGTV
+376 FSNHHGEFIGTV
-388 VQVERGS
+388 VQVDRNG

-435 ATFQQ
+435 ATF
-440 ANRSGKNAARNASGT
+440 ARNSHSESAAMQNSRHSAKSEMFSHNSRCAGSARENARGNNMRSET
-455 ATKSQ
+455 PAKSQ

-486 ALEKELHKT
+486 VLEKELHKT

-515 GEPLQLTISTSNVIA
+515 GEPLKLTIS
-530 SEAIY
+530 E
-535 DTRGFS
+535 TRGTNANANAR
-541 SLVELGSKEQQ
+541 ENCAIANE
-552 SPSNN
+552 
-557 SATAS
+557 TRTI
-562 VNSATVEGPVLKAA
+562 TVEGAILEAS

-593 SGLSATA
+593 SALSATA
-600 YVLDKLEIKLPQ
+600 YALDKLEIKLPA
-612 NAFLPGKILRTLRQD
+612 NAFLPGKVLRTLRQE
-627 AVLALDEK
+627 AVQAFDEK
-635 RLQWKELAPSA
+635 RLQWKKLAPSA
-646 ENGRE
+646 ENGRA
-651 FLHHVAKDAGSS
+651 FLHSIVKVASKS
-663 NSEKSKRMNI
+663 NSDNAAIATENRATPRRTI

-726 KPGENHYIKQ
+726 KPSENHYIKQ

-756 QDSGIPMVGDYSLN
+756 KDSGIPMVGDYSLN
-770 ATNSATYDW
+770 ATNSASYDW
-779 LLAQGLEKLH
+779 LLSQGLERLH

-797 QLFDLLKNIDGSR
+797 QLFDLLKNIDGSK

-877 PQSALKLLPKLIAQ
+877 PQSALKLLPRLIAQ
-891 KVSNFRLELLDEEP
+891 NVSSYRLELLDEEP

-922 IDINT
+922 LDIDT

-945 FNESTWQDRKKGCD
+945 FNQSVWQDRKKGCV

>member
-78 LPEFLERLIALKPDG
+78 LPEFLERLIALKPDA

-145 SAKQIAQIKS
+145 SSKQIAQIKS

-201 RIFVD
+201 RIFVN

-223 LCALPKLEELREI
+223 LCALPKLEELKDI

-258 AYRKALETLSGNNT
+258 AYRKALETLRGNNN
-272 SLHSVHDSAAQPCQS
+272 D
-287 AIVSKVHKQEAFM
+287 
-300 FPICEPIQ
+300 
-308 QTLKASTSLSRHSP
+308 HSP
-322 CTSLRGAEDDEA
+322 CTSLRGTEGDEA
-334 IHQIKDL
+334 IHQNDATDL

-376 FSNHHGELIGTV
+376 FSNHHGEFIGTV
-388 VQVERGS
+388 VQVDRNG

-435 ATFQQ
+435 ATWS
-440 ANRSGKNAARNASGT
+440 ASAHNSRCAGNARENARGSNMRSETPA
-455 ATKSQ
+455 KSQ

-467 EFNLRKVTYGMKA
+467 EFNLRKVSYGMKA

-515 GEPLQLTISTSNVIA
+515 GEPLKLTIS
-530 SEAIY
+530 E
-535 DTRGFS
+535 TRGTNANANAH
-541 SLVELGSKEQQ
+541 ENCAIANEMRTA
-552 SPSNN
+552 NN
-557 SATAS
+557 ETRA
-562 VNSATVEGPVLKAA
+562 VTVEGAVLEAS
-576 RNEVAPDAL
+576 RNEVAPDAI

-600 YVLDKLEIKLPQ
+600 YVLDKLEIKLPV
-612 NAFLPGKILRTLRQD
+612 NAFLPGKVLRTLRQE
-627 AVLALDEK
+627 AVQAFDKK

-646 ENGRE
+646 DKGRA
-651 FLHHVAKDAGSS
+651 FLHSVSVKEIPANAP
-663 NSEKSKRMNI
+663 NSTANAPKNRRTI

-726 KPGENHYIKQ
+726 KPSENHYIKQ

-756 QDSGIPMVGDYSLN
+756 KDSGIPMVGDYSLN
-770 ATNSATYDW
+770 ATNSASYDW

-797 QLFDLLKNIDGSR
+797 QLFDLLKNIDGSK

-877 PQSALKLLPKLIAQ
+877 PQSALKLLPRLIAQ
-891 KVSNFRLELLDEEP
+891 NVSSYRLELLDEEP

-922 IDINT
+922 LDIDT

-945 FNESTWQDRKKGCD
+945 FNQSVWQDRKKGC

>member
-1 MNNPELLLP
+1 MNEPELLLP

-78 LPEFLERLIALKPDG
+78 LPEFLEKLISLKPDA

-258 AYRKALETLSGNNT
+258 AYRKALEKLNEYGYKNFAGNNR
-272 SLHSVHDSAAQPCQS
+272 DCADANGNSAA
-287 AIVSKVHKQEAFM
+287 
-300 FPICEPIQ
+300 
-308 QTLKASTSLSRHSP
+308 
-322 CTSLRGAEDDEA
+322 
-334 IHQIKDL
+334 DL
-341 GLTAQDL
+341 GLNAQDL

-435 ATFQQ
+435 ATW
-440 ANRSGKNAARNASGT
+440 NVSSHDTRSAKNARENARGNIRSEKSA
-455 ATKSQ
+455 KSQ

-467 EFNLRKVTYGMKA
+467 EFDLRKVSYGMKA

-495 FTDKS
+495 FTDRS
-500 FAKHIPVCMTLEGKI
+500 FAKHIPVCMTLEGAI
-515 GEPLQLTISTSNVIA
+515 GEPLKLTIT
-530 SEAIY
+530 E
-535 DTRGFS
+535 TRDNHEGC
-541 SLVELGSKEQQ
+541 ENRE
-552 SPSNN
+552 NC
-557 SATAS
+557 ATAS
-562 VNSATVEGPVLKAA
+562 VNSATVEGPVLEAA
-576 RNEVAPDAL
+576 RNESSADAL

-635 RLQWKELAPSA
+635 RLQWKELSPSA

-651 FLHHVAKDAGSS
+651 FLHHVAQVAGSTS
-663 NSEKSKRMNI
+663 SEKSKRMNI

-726 KPGENHYIKQ
+726 KPSVNHYIKQ

-756 QDSGIPMVGDYSLN
+756 KDSGIPMVGDYSLN
-770 ATNSATYDW
+770 ATNSASYDW
-779 LLAQGLEKLH
+779 LLAQGLECLH

-797 QLFDLLKNIDGSR
+797 QLFDLLKNIDGSK

-842 KKICTQHKVEI
+842 KKICTLHKVEI

-877 PQSALKLLPKLIAQ
+877 PQSALKLLPRLIAQ
-891 KVSNFRLELLDEEP
+891 NVSSYRLELLDEEP

-922 IDINT
+922 LDIDT

-945 FNESTWQDRKKGCD
+945 FNQSVWQDRKKGCD

>member
-1 MNNPELLLP
+1 M
-10 VGTRDMLESAINNG
+10 
-24 ADAVYYGVPH
+24 
-34 WNARGRTEDFSF
+34 
-46 EDVEEMIRYARL
+46 
-58 RGVKTY
+58 
-64 LAMNILIFEREIQE
+64 
-78 LPEFLERLIALKPDG
+78 
-93 FIIQDIGLARLIKA
+93 
-107 ISPEQEI
+107 
-114 HASTQMTL
+114 
-122 ASSEAVNLVKDI
+122 
-134 GFSRAVLAREL
+134 
-145 SAKQIAQIKS
+145 
-155 LTDLELE
+155 
-162 VFIHGAL
+162 
-169 CVSYSGQCLTSE
+169 
-181 NFGGRSANRGQ
+181 
-192 CAQSCRLPY
+192 
-201 RIFVD
+201 
-206 GKEWKD
+206 
-212 PKARYLFSTRD
+212 
-223 LCALPKLEELREI
+223 EELREI

-258 AYRKALETLSGNNT
+258 AYRKALEKLNEYGYKNFVGNNR
-272 SLHSVHDSAAQPCQS
+272 DCADANGNSAA
-287 AIVSKVHKQEAFM
+287 
-300 FPICEPIQ
+300 
-308 QTLKASTSLSRHSP
+308 
-322 CTSLRGAEDDEA
+322 
-334 IHQIKDL
+334 DL
-341 GLTAQDL
+341 GLNAQDL

-388 VQVERGS
+388 VQVDRNG

-435 ATFQQ
+435 ATW
-440 ANRSGKNAARNASGT
+440 NVSSHDTRSAKNARENARGNIRSEKSA
-455 ATKSQ
+455 KSQ

-467 EFNLRKVTYGMKA
+467 EFDLRKVSYGMKA

-495 FTDKS
+495 FTDRS
-500 FAKHIPVCMTLEGKI
+500 FAKHIPVCMTLEGTI
-515 GEPLQLTISTSNVIA
+515 GKPIKLTIAESAIA
-530 SEAIY
+530 PSE
-535 DTRGFS
+535 TRDNHEGC
-541 SLVELGSKEQQ
+541 ENRE
-552 SPSNN
+552 NC
-557 SATAS
+557 ATAS
-562 VNSATVEGPVLKAA
+562 VKSATVEGPVLEAA
-576 RNEVAPDAL
+576 RNESSADAL

-600 YVLDKLEIKLPQ
+600 YVLDKLKIKLPQ
-612 NAFLPGKILRTLRQD
+612 NALLPGKILRTLRQD

-635 RLQWKELAPSA
+635 RMQWKELAPSA
-646 ENGRE
+646 ENGKE
-651 FLHHVAKDAGSS
+651 FLHHVAQVAGST

-726 KPGENHYIKQ
+726 KPSENHYIKQ

-741 PEFALVRNLGSLALL
+741 PEFALVRNLGSLSLL
-756 QDSGIPMVGDYSLN
+756 KDSGIPMVGDYSLN
-770 ATNSATYDW
+770 ATNSASYDW
-779 LLAQGLEKLH
+779 LLSQGLERLH

-827 AFARALTTGRRFPEC
+827 AFTRALTTGRRFPEC

-891 KVSNFRLELLDEEP
+891 NVSNFRLELLDEEP